1 MNSYIVQKLKFIYW
15 NSIIIDLKIVYLLGE
30 KVCFKITKNLN
41 IVYIIHDTKKSL
53 CIFENL
59 SWRVFYFLF
68 FHSWQVEFFLLF
80 ELASR
85 FWLQNSLHFWNALCI
100 FSIINFSYAIRSIFW
115 NSIFYLLFF
124 SISNIPFYFYVLFCL
139 FLFYLETLYTFLAL
153 YLNWILI

>member
-59 SWRVFYFLF
+59 S
-68 FHSWQVEFFLLF
+68 
-80 ELASR
+80 
-85 FWLQNSLHFWNALCI
+85 
-100 FSIINFSYAIRSIFW
+100 
-115 NSIFYLLFF
+115 
-124 SISNIPFYFYVLFCL
+124 
-139 FLFYLETLYTFLAL
+139 
-153 YLNWILI
+153 